1 MATIRSLLIAGVVL
15 VGIGC
20 LSGCSPIEPDQ
31 GSLPPLPPSND
42 LQLQTIS
49 TSLSSPVF
57 MTAPPGDSTRLF
69 VVEQGGLIRII
80 DPRNNSLLA
89 IPFLNLSSLLSTG
102 GERGL
107 LGMAF
112 DPQYATN
119 RRFYVFYTST
129 TGDIVI
135 ARYLR
140 SATDDD
146 LADSSATVLLT
157 VEHSAESNHNGGMLA
172 FGPDGC
178 LYAGVGDG
186 GGSGDPNNNGQTIG
200 TRLGKILRINSDTGG
215 PCNNSNPFFVFG
227 GDAQLVWSF
236 GLRNPWRFSFD
247 RVTND
252 LYIGDVGQGAREE
265 INVSL
270 APNAGR
276 GLNYGW
282 RLMEGTLCFNPSSNC
297 DSGNLTRPV
306 LDYPHFSGA
315 CSVTGGYVYRGSAVP
330 ALIGTYF
337 YADFCAGFVK
347 SFRYQNGQPT
357 DQKEWP
363 LLSPTGGSITSFG
376 EDATGELYRGG
387 SGNSDSVIS
396 GSLASPRPSRGG
408 EPKERGD
415 EENATESRGHL

>member
-1 MATIRSLLIAGVVL
+1 MVTFWRLLMAGVVL
-15 VGIGC
+15 IGTGC
-20 LSGCSPIEPDQ
+20 LSGCSPIESDQ

-49 TSLSSPVF
+49 ASLNRPVF

-89 IPFLNLSSLLSTG
+89 TPFLNISSLLSTG

-112 DPQYATN
+112 DSQYVTN
-119 RRFYVFYTST
+119 RRFYVYYTNT

-135 ARYLR
+135 AQYFRN
-140 SATDDD
+140 AANAN
-146 LADSSATVLLT
+146 LADFSPATILLT
-157 VEHSAESNHNGGMLA
+157 VEHSTESNHNGGMLA

-200 TRLGKILRINSDTGG
+200 VRLGKILRINSDTGG
-215 PCNNSNPFFVFG
+215 SCTNSNPFFFVG
-227 GDAQLVWSF
+227 GDAQQVWSF

-252 LYIGDVGQGAREE
+252 LYIGDVGQNEREE
-265 INVSL
+265 INVS
-270 APNAGR
+270 PGPTNAGR

-282 RLMEGTLCFNPSSNC
+282 RVMEGNLCFTPSSNC
-297 DSGNLTRPV
+297 DRSGLTLPV

-315 CSVTGGYVYRGSAVP
+315 CSLTGGYVYRGSAVL
-330 ALIGTYF
+330 ALRGTYF
-337 YADFCAGFVK
+337 YADYCAGFVR
-347 SFRYQNGQPT
+347 SFRHQNGQPT

-376 EDATGELYRGG
+376 EDAAGELYITTQGG
-387 SGNSDSVIS
+387 SLFKFIPN
-396 GSLASPRPSRGG
+396 
-408 EPKERGD
+408 
-415 EENATESRGHL
+415 

>member
-49 TSLSSPVF
+49 TSLNQPVF

-80 DPRNNSLLA
+80 DPTNNLPLA
-89 IPFLNLSSLLSTG
+89 TPFLNLSSFLSTG

-112 DPQYATN
+112 DSQYVTN
-119 RRFYVFYTST
+119 RRFYVFYTNT

-135 ARYLR
+135 AQYFRNAANANFADF
-140 SATDDD
+140 SPATI
-146 LADSSATVLLT
+146 LLT

-172 FGPDGC
+172 FGSDGC

-186 GGSGDPNNNGQTIG
+186 GGIGDLNNNGQTIG

-215 PCNNSNPFFVFG
+215 PCNNNNPFIVFG
-227 GDAQLVWSF
+227 GDAQQVWSF

-265 INVSL
+265 INVSP

-276 GLNYGW
+276 ALNYGW
-282 RLMEGTLCFNPSSNC
+282 RLMEGFLCFNPSSNC
-297 DSGNLTRPV
+297 NSGGLTLPV
-306 LDYPHFSGA
+306 LDYPHFGGA
-315 CSVTGGYVYRGSAVP
+315 CSGSVTGGYVYRGDATP
-330 ALIGTYF
+330 ALRGTYF
-337 YADFCAGFVK
+337 YADFCAGFVR

-376 EDATGELYRGG
+376 EDATGELYITTQGG
-387 SGNSDSVIS
+387 GLFKFIPN
-396 GSLASPRPSRGG
+396 
-408 EPKERGD
+408 
-415 EENATESRGHL
+415 

>member
-20 LSGCSPIEPDQ
+20 LSGCSTKESDE

-49 TSLSSPVF
+49 TSLNQPVF

-112 DPQYATN
+112 DLQYATN
-119 RRFYVFYTST
+119 RRFYVFYTNT

-140 SATDDD
+140 NANAVNAN
-146 LADSSATVLLT
+146 LADSTSATILLT
-157 VEHSAESNHNGGMLA
+157 VEHSAESNHNGGMLV
-172 FGPDGC
+172 FGSDGC

-186 GGSGDPNNNGQTIG
+186 GGSGDPNNNGQSIVS
-200 TRLGKILRINSDTGG
+200 RLGKILRINPDTGG
-215 PCNNSNPFFVFG
+215 PCSSNNPFIVFG
-227 GDAQLVWSF
+227 GDALQVWSF

-265 INVSL
+265 INVSP

-276 GLNYGW
+276 ALNYGW
-282 RLMEGTLCFNPSSNC
+282 RFMEGFLCFNPSSNC
-297 DSGNLTRPV
+297 DSGGLTLPV

-315 CSVTGGYVYRGSAVP
+315 CSVTGGYVYRGSAVL
-330 ALIGTYF
+330 ALRGTYF
-337 YADFCAGFVK
+337 YADYCAGFVR
-347 SFRYQNGQPT
+347 SFRHQNGQPT

-363 LLSPTGGSITSFG
+363 LLSPPGSSVTSFG
-376 EDATGELYRGG
+376 EDAAGELYVMTQGG
-387 SGNSDSVIS
+387 GLFKFIPN
-396 GSLASPRPSRGG
+396 
-408 EPKERGD
+408 
-415 EENATESRGHL
+415 